1 MAKPSCFNAGDFV
14 YYVALK
20 GHNREKIF
28 LDKKD
33 YLRYLSLLSKY
44 KARYAYRLY
53 AFLLVPDQIMLVIKP
68 THPTLSKIM
77 HGVNTTYTMYFNER
91 HNRRGN
97 LFQRRY
103 KSLIVNNNEYL
114 LDLTRYI
121 HLYPLMSGLSE
132 NLEDYPWSSYS
143 FYVKG
148 YGSGIVDREEILRL
162 MGEDIDYQV
171 EEYKRLLKE
180 KHTTL
185 EETVDRGFD
194 FFLEDFIN
202 RIKDTLEPDR
212 IGVVSK
218 GYANPSL
225 SEILDII
232 SNYYQIDDK
241 SIFFGVR
248 NRKNGIIR
256 QMAIYISRIMGDKNL
271 SELGE
276 FFGGISY
283 QAISKSLSSFEQR
296 LRQQEDL
303 KRDMEIVCNR
313 IRDSKAQKE
322 PAQKDSF
329 I

>member
-1 MAKPSCFNAGDFV
+1 MAKPSCFNADDFV

-20 GHNREKIF
+20 GNNREKIF

-44 KARYAYRLY
+44 KARYRYKLY
-53 AFLLVPDQIMLVIKP
+53 TFLLVPDQIMLVIKP
-68 THPTLSKIM
+68 TYPALSKIM

-97 LFQRRY
+97 LFLRRY
-103 KSLIVNNNEYL
+103 KSLVINKKEYL

-121 HLYPLMSGLSE
+121 HLYPSMSGLSE

-148 YGSGIVDREEILRL
+148 YGSGIVDREEVLRL
-162 MGEDIDYQV
+162 IGEDIDYQV
-171 EEYKRLLKE
+171 EEYKRLLE
-180 KHTTL
+180 ERHAAL

-202 RIKDTLEPDR
+202 KIKDNLEPSR
-212 IGVVSK
+212 LGVVNEN
-218 GYANPSL
+218 YNNPSL
-225 SEILDII
+225 GKILDII
-232 SNYYQIDDK
+232 SNYYQIDDQR
-241 SIFFGVR
+241 IFFGVR
-248 NRKNGIIR
+248 NRRNGIMR
-256 QMAIYISRIMGDKNL
+256 KMAIYISRIMADKNL

-303 KRDMEIVCNR
+303 KRDMEIICNR
-313 IRDSKAQKE
+313 IRDSKGQKE
-322 PAQKDSF
+322 PTQKDGF